1 VTAQFFVKPQA
12 DRDLDNYTE
21 YLAEEA
27 NLDTALRFL
36 DSAQST
42 FALLATRPN
51 IGWRSRINYP
61 GLEQLRV
68 FRVSGFQE
76 VIVFYRPL
84 SKGVEVLRVVH
95 GSRNVRALLRREGL
109 E

>member
-1 VTAQFFVKPQA
+1 MTAQYVVKPQA
-12 DRDLDNYTE
+12 DRDLDDYTE

-27 NLDTALRFL
+27 SLDVALRFL

-42 FALLATRPN
+42 FALLATRPK
-51 IGWRSRINYP
+51 IGWRSRIKYP
-61 GLEQLRV
+61 GLEELRV

-76 VIVFYRPL
+76 MLVIYRPL
-84 SKGVEVLRVVH
+84 SRGVEVLRVVH
-95 GSRNVRALLRREGL
+95 GSRNLRALLRREGL